1 MKILLIEDDPG
12 IIEIV
17 TIILR
22 LRWSEAAL
30 ISTVYGEKGIELA
43 QTESPDVIILDLGLP
58 DIDGFQ
64 VLSNIRATSDVPVII
79 LTVRGEE
86 MSKVKGLEMGADDY
100 MIKPFSPVEL
110 LARMKA
116 VTRRTKTDEA
126 AEAVTIKPFIQGSF
140 RIDFASGEVS
150 VGDKPLKLSPREFD
164 LLHYL
169 VANAGTVV
177 PNEVLLEKIFGSDET
192 HNAEYLDLLIR
203 RLKDQIETAAGN
215 PTMIVNV
222 DDMGYKFLSP

>member
-1 MKILLIEDDPG
+1 
-12 IIEIV
+12 
-17 TIILR
+17 
-22 LRWSEAAL
+22 
-30 ISTVYGEKGIELA
+30 
-43 QTESPDVIILDLGLP
+43 
-58 DIDGFQ
+58 
-64 VLSNIRATSDVPVII
+64 VPVII